1 MGQEDNLFKL
11 NKESNK
17 IIKNEDEIL
26 RLTIFS
32 ILIVIFFQFQNIHN
46 IESIPNP
53 IGSSLINELVNTIG
67 SFFFSFSL
75 IFFIIYLMLLGI
87 KYLYVYK
94 INIHEE
100 LIYSTY
106 DTAMASLVIFSFP
119 SIVIFIFASVLDL
132 TPGVVSAGLF
142 LGFIISMGLFGLVF
156 LIIYPLFLYRYFR
169 GLEIIDKKKLYQTE
183 HFQLFIMM
191 ILGVLLYLVFN
202 LKYIL

>member
-142 LGFIISMGLFGLVF
+142 WDLLFQWV
-156 LIIYPLFLYRYFR
+156 
-169 GLEIIDKKKLYQTE
+169 
-183 HFQLFIMM
+183 
-191 ILGVLLYLVFN
+191 YLD
-202 LKYIL
+202 